1 MKWINHLAIA
11 GATTA
16 LVAPAL
22 VPVALLGSTAPDWLE
37 WVLEKLGGRK
47 VKHRGVT
54 HVVLYWA
61 GGLAF
66 ALGLWDFHGI
76 LAAFAYGGLTHV
88 LADSLTV
95 SGVPFTGSSRQR
107 YVNHHRI
114 LLHRSYSLVSG
125 VFAFTEI
132 GTVFGIWFRGRCFC
146 PSLASVLRGTSFR
159 KRPFSVFPFFGRRH
173 IDFIGYFSF

>member
-47 VKHRGVT
+47 VKPRGVT

-61 GGLAF
+61 GVLAF
-66 ALGLWDFHGI
+66 ALGLWDFHGM

-95 SGVPFTGSSRQR
+95 SGVPFSPNAERRFHLFGGRLRTGNAGEYGIAWGIVGVCFVLAVLFKPGGGSGWYPFFYDWHGLYQ
-107 YVNHHRI
+107 
-114 LLHRSYSLVSG
+114 SG
-125 VFAFTEI
+125 VVDAKE
-132 GTVFGIWFRGRCFC
+132 WKDNR
-146 PSLASVLRGTSFR
+146 L
-159 KRPFSVFPFFGRRH
+159 KFF
-173 IDFIGYFSF
+173 